1 MATRTFEG
9 ARLDDVLG
17 EVQEALG
24 PSAAIVR
31 ADRRRTGGMFG
42 FFTKERFVVEVR
54 VPDEAPATGPAGRSG
69 LLELVE
75 SVSDSDQ
82 AVLAGAR
89 TGRSSA
95 PSTERPAFGSVLAR
109 LVQGGEPVVAVSPS
123 ARTTPDTSAEDRQ
136 AQAASLVRLGLPELL
151 VPASQDTGALVER
164 LGLLPEARALP
175 HRGGSVIALLGDR
188 SAAMAL
194 AGELATEL
202 LLNPER
208 IYVATTARGI
218 ATIPPERRIASVSA
232 ASALRAEAREADEP
246 VIVVIDSPLGR
257 AAVGW
262 AANLLR
268 VLEPAAVWAVV
279 DAARKPEDVRVW
291 AERVGGIDALAV
303 RGLDETESPAAVL
316 RAGIPVARLDG
327 HPASA
332 LRWASLLNDRLATFE
347 RPLATLVA

>member
-54 VPDEAPATGPAGRSG
+54 VPDEAPDAGSAGRSG

-75 SVSDSDQ
+75 SVSDADQ

-89 TGRSSA
+89 TARSSA
-95 PSTERPAFGSVLAR
+95 SSTERPAFGSVLAR
-109 LVQGGEPVVAVSPS
+109 LVQGDPVGAASPS
-123 ARTTPDTSAEDRQ
+123 ARTAPDAIAEDR
-136 AQAASLVRLGLPELL
+136 ATRAAALVRLGLPELL
-151 VPASQDTGALVER
+151 VPAASDTGALVER

-175 HRGGSVIALLGDR
+175 QRGGAVIALLGDR

-208 IYVATTARGI
+208 IHLATTARGI

-232 ASALRAEAREADEP
+232 ASALRAEARDADEP
-246 VIVVIDSPLGR
+246 VIVVIDSPVGR

-268 VLEPAAVWAVV
+268 VLEPGAVWAVV